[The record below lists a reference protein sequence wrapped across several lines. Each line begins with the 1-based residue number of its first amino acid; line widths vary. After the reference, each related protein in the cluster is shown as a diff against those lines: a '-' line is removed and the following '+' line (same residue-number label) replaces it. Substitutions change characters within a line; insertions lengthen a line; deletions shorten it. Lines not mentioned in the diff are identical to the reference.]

1 MSLVVPT
8 PAQSAPSLVVPTPS
22 PQEPS
27 PAPSLFAQP
36 TQPSMTPSAVPAS
49 RLAALFGRGRKPEPA
64 PPPAAPGAL
73 PSGWR
78 ITAED
83 TTPPFQSAAFLPQQ
97 QAPAPQAQP
106 QRPSLLAQPGH
117 AHTTPGIRPCFSCSL
132 PLSSNAR
139 FCRRCGT
146 PQSPT
151 A

>member
-1 MSLVVPT
+1 M
-8 PAQSAPSLVVPTPS
+8 PS
-22 PQEPS
+22 PN
-27 PAPSLFAQP
+27 
-36 TQPSMTPSAVPAS
+36 
-49 RLAALFGRGRKPEPA
+49 
-64 PPPAAPGAL
+64 AL

-83 TTPPFQSAAFLPQQ
+83 TTPQYQSAAFLPPS
-97 QAPAPQAQP
+97 QAAAPAQP

-117 AHTTPGIRPCFSCSL
+117 GHTTPGIRPCFQCNL

-146 PQSPT
+146 QQQPS